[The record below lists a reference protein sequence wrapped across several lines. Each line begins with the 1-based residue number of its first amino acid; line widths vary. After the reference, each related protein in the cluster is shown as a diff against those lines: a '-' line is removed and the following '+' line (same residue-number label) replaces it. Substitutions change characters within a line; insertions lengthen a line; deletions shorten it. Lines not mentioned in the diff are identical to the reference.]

1 MYGTEFARVGG
12 SYSTAL
18 VGTYELLGQSIENNT
33 STFRLHLYFNYW
45 GGTQVS
51 SGYSDLKLD
60 GDTKQSGGYT
70 FSPGEHWLGSKDIT
84 ITHNDDGTFPGRYVE
99 VYAYSYIMNGTAGG
113 WLSAGTIPRAS
124 QPSCITWPNNTE
136 NVGAIGDSF
145 YIHMNR
151 KSSSFTHTVRY
162 SWYGRNGTIATGVTN
177 NCSWTIPE
185 IFASDIPND
194 KSGWGTIYADTYNGN
209 TYIGTKSCRFTCSVT
224 NANPIFENFD
234 FEDINNKT
242 LALTNN
248 SQTIIPRYSTV
259 RISVTPSDKA
269 IAQKYATMTKYR
281 VSTGTGSIDLAY
293 STTETKS
300 TNFTAQGGIF
310 NVYAIDS
317 RNNSTLVTKNAE
329 NIIYYDDLIKN
340 SITVTRQNGVSEFV
354 NLKIEGII
362 DLVQF
367 GVSEVGSTPIIN
379 QIKEAKYR
387 YKATDSNTWSQ
398 YEDITLT
405 VDNNG
410 KFSYDGLVQG
420 DLPNYGFDINNSYN
434 FEVYVEDELSNVT
447 FTANLNSGI
456 PNIALHKN
464 GVGIMGKYNETE
476 GGLLQVAGK
485 DIMHKSIMS
494 LNYSRHTQY
503 FSSWISAVINNSTL
517 NSASQGSGFTYNS
530 SNNSIV
536 VGSGITKILVSAH
549 ASFYKSGTSDYTLA
563 IHKNGTLMSSA
574 TEVYGSADVRWWN
587 CSISPVPVEVASGD
601 VLQLKFTSGGAGN
614 VEFLPNTCFTVQEI

>member
-33 STFRLHLYFNYW
+33 STFRLHLYFNYG

-51 SGYSDLKLD
+51 SSYSDLKLD
-60 GDTKQSGGYT
+60 GDTKQSGGFT

-99 VYAYSYIMNGTAGG
+99 VYAHSYIMNGTAGG
-113 WLSAGTIPRAS
+113 WLSAGTIARAS

-151 KSSSFTHTVRY
+151 KSGSFTHTVRY

-185 IFASDIPND
+185 IFASNIPND
-194 KSGWGTIYADTYNGN
+194 RSGWGTIYADTYNGN
-209 TYIGTKSCRFTCSVT
+209 TYIGTKSCKFTCSVT
-224 NANPIFENFD
+224 NANPVFENFD
-234 FEDINNKT
+234 FKDVNEKT

-248 SQTIIPRYSTV
+248 KLAIIPRYSTV
-259 RISVTPSDKA
+259 HLSISPNDKA
-269 IAQKYATMTKYR
+269 IAQKYSTISKYR
-281 VSTGTGSIDLAY
+281 VSTGTSSIDMTY
-293 STTETKS
+293 SETETKS
-300 TNFTAQGGIF
+300 VEFTPQSGTL

-317 RNNSTLVTKNAE
+317 RNNSTLVTKNAS
-329 NIIYYDDLIKN
+329 YVVDYQDLIKN

-367 GVSEVGSTPIIN
+367 GISKIDFSPIMNKIT
-379 QIKEAKYR
+379 QAKYR

-420 DLPNYGFDINNSYN
+420 DLPNHGFDINNSYN

-485 DIMHKSIMS
+485 DIMHKSIMC

-503 FSSWISAVINNSTL
+503 FSSWVTTVINNSIL
-517 NSASQGSGFTYNS
+517 NNASQGSGFTYNS
-530 SNNSIV
+530 NDNSIV
-536 VGSGITKILVSAH
+536 VGDGITSVLVSGH
-549 ASFYKSGTSDYTLA
+549 ASFLKSGSSDYALE
-563 IHKNGTLMSSA
+563 IFKNGNNITSA
-574 TEVYGSADVRWWN
+574 GVYGSADARWWN

-601 VLQLKFTSGGAGN
+601 VLQLKFTNGGAGN
-614 VEFLPNTCFTVQEI
+614 VEFLASTGFTVQEI

>member
-1 MYGTEFARVGG
+1 MYGTEFARING

-45 GGTQVS
+45 GGAQVS

-60 GDTKQSGGYT
+60 GDTKQSGGFT

-113 WLSAGTIPRAS
+113 WLSAETIPRAS

-136 NVGAIGDSF
+136 NVGAIGGSF

-224 NANPIFENFD
+224 NANPTFNDFD
-234 FEDINNKT
+234 FEDVNETTVALTGNNQDLIKNYSNLQVTITSNNKAT
-242 LALTNN
+242 ANKYAKMNKYRLTNG
-248 SQTIIPRYSTV
+248 TISNDIKYS
-259 RISVTPSDKA
+259 
-269 IAQKYATMTKYR
+269 
-281 VSTGTGSIDLAY
+281 
-293 STTETKS
+293 S
-300 TNFTAQGGIF
+300 TN
-310 NVYAIDS
+310 NVSSVLNNTESGVINIYAIDS
-317 RNNSTLVTKNAE
+317 RNNSTLVTKNANE
-329 NIIYYDDLIKN
+329 FINYIPLQKSNI
-340 SITVTRQNGVSEFV
+340 SVTRQNGVSEIVKLTF
-354 NLKIEGII
+354 NGNI
-362 DLVQF
+362 DLVNF
-367 GVSEVGSTPIIN
+367 GVVTNS
-379 QIKEAKYR
+379 IKQSKYR
-387 YKATDSNTWSQ
+387 YKTTDNSQWSA
-398 YEDITLT
+398 YNNITVT
-405 VDNNG
+405 VNNNG
-410 KFSYDGLVQG
+410 EFSFNSNIAG
-420 DLPNYGFDINNSYN
+420 DTQSLGFDINNSYN

-485 DIMHKSIMS
+485 DIMHKSVMS
-494 LNYSRHTQY
+494 LSYSRHTQY
-503 FSSWISAVINNSTL
+503 LSSWVSSVINNSML
-517 NSASQGSGFTYNS
+517 NSASQGSGFTYDS

-536 VGSGITKILVSAH
+536 VGNGITRILVSAH
-549 ASFYKSGTSDYTLA
+549 ASFLKNGTSDYTLT
-563 IHKNGTLMSSA
+563 IHKNGTIA
-574 TEVYGSADVRWWN
+574 TEVYGSADARWWN
-587 CSISPVPVEVASGD
+587 CSISPIPVEVASGD
-601 VLQLKFTSGGAGN
+601 VLQLKFTSGSAGN
-614 VEFLPNTCFTVQEI
+614 VEFLTSTGFTVQEI

>member
-1 MYGTEFARVGG
+1 M
-12 SYSTAL
+12 
-18 VGTYELLGQSIENNT
+18 Q
-33 STFRLHLYFNYW
+33 
-45 GGTQVS
+45 
-51 SGYSDLKLD
+51 
-60 GDTKQSGGYT
+60 
-70 FSPGEHWLGSKDIT
+70 
-84 ITHNDDGTFPGRYVE
+84 
-99 VYAYSYIMNGTAGG
+99 
-113 WLSAGTIPRAS
+113 
-124 QPSCITWPNNTE
+124 
-136 NVGAIGDSF
+136 
-145 YIHMNR
+145 
-151 KSSSFTHTVRY
+151 
-162 SWYGRNGTIATGVTN
+162 
-177 NCSWTIPE
+177 
-185 IFASDIPND
+185 
-194 KSGWGTIYADTYNGN
+194 
-209 TYIGTKSCRFTCSVT
+209 
-224 NANPIFENFD
+224 
-234 FEDINNKT
+234 
-242 LALTNN
+242 
-248 SQTIIPRYSTV
+248 IIPRYSTV
-259 RISVTPSDKA
+259 RISITPSDKA

-300 TNFTAQGGIF
+300 TNFTPQSGIL

-329 NIIYYDDLIKN
+329 HIIYYDDLIKN

-367 GVSEVGSTPIIN
+367 GISKTDSSPIMNKIT
-379 QIKEAKYR
+379 QAKYR

-398 YEDITLT
+398 YENITLT
-405 VDNNG
+405 VDNDG

-494 LNYSRHTQY
+494 LSYSRHTQNL
-503 FSSWISAVINNSTL
+503 SSWVGAVITNSIL

-530 SNNSIV
+530 SDNSIV
-536 VGSGITKILVSAH
+536 VGEGITKVLVSGH
-549 ASFYKSGTSDYTLA
+549 VSFKKSGSSDFSLDVL
-563 IHKNGTLMSSA
+563 KNGHGIDSA
-574 TEVYGSADVRWWN
+574 GIYGNAEARWWN
-587 CSISPVPVEVASGD
+587 CSISPIPIEVTEGD
-601 VLQLKFTSGGAGN
+601 VLQLVFTNGGAGN
-614 VEFLPNTCFTVQEI
+614 VEFLTSTGFTVQEI

>member
-1 MYGTEFARVGG
+1 MYGTEFARVNG

-45 GGTQVS
+45 GGAQVS

-60 GDTKQSGGYT
+60 GDTKQSGGFS
-70 FSPGEHWLGSKDIT
+70 FSPGEHWLGSKDIVVY
-84 ITHNDDGTFPGRYVE
+84 HNSDGTFPGRYVE
-99 VYAYSYIMNGTAGG
+99 VYAYSYIMNGTGGG
-113 WLSAGTIPRAS
+113 WLSAGTIARAS
-124 QPSCITWPNNTE
+124 QPSCITYPNNTE
-136 NVGAIGDSF
+136 NVGAIGSSF
-145 YIHMNR
+145 SIHMNR
-151 KSSSFTHTVRY
+151 KSGDFTHTVRY
-162 SWYGRNGTIATGVTN
+162 NWYNRNGTIATGVTN

-185 IFASDIPND
+185 IFASDIPNSR
-194 KSGWGTIYADTYNGN
+194 SGSGTIYADTYNGN
-209 TYIGTKSCRFTCSVT
+209 TYIGTKSCKFTCSVT
-224 NANPIFENFD
+224 NANPVFENFD
-234 FEDINNKT
+234 FEDVNQKT

-269 IAQKYATMTKYR
+269 IAQKYSTISKYR
-281 VSTGTGSIDLAY
+281 VSIGTSSIDMTY
-293 STTETKS
+293 SETETKS
-300 TNFTAQGGIF
+300 AEFTPQSGIL

-317 RNNSTLVTKNAE
+317 RNNSTLVTKNAD
-329 NIIYYDDLIKN
+329 YVVDYQDLIKN
-340 SITVTRQNGVSEFV
+340 NISVTRQNGVSEFA
-354 NLKIEGII
+354 NLKLDGII

-367 GVSEVGSTPIIN
+367 GINKTDFSPIIN
-379 QIKEAKYR
+379 KITQAKYR
-387 YKATDSNTWSQ
+387 YKTTDSNTWSQ
-398 YEDITLT
+398 YENITLT

-410 KFSYDGLVQG
+410 VFSYNGLVQG

-464 GVGIMGKYNETE
+464 GVGIMGKYDETE

-494 LNYSRHTQY
+494 LSYLRHTQN
-503 FSSWISAVINNSTL
+503 FASWSADVINNSTL
-517 NSASQGSGFTYNS
+517 NSASQGNGFTYNS

-536 VGSGITKILVSAH
+536 VSNGITKILVSAH
-549 ASFYKSGTSDYTLA
+549 ASFYKSSVSDYSLS
-563 IHKNGTLMSSA
+563 IHKNGTPMSSA
-574 TEVYGSADVRWWN
+574 TEVYGFADAHWWN
-587 CSISPVPVEVASGD
+587 CSISPIPVEVASGD

-614 VEFLPNTCFTVQEI
+614 IEFLSNTCFTVQEI

>member
-12 SYSTAL
+12 SYSTSL
-18 VGTYELLGQSIENNT
+18 VGTYEVLGQSTENNST
-33 STFRLHLYFNYW
+33 TFRLHLYFNYW
-45 GGTQVS
+45 GGAQVS

-60 GDTKQSGGYT
+60 GDTKQSGGFS
-70 FSPGEHWLGSKDIT
+70 FSPGEHWLGSKDIVVY
-84 ITHNDDGTFPGRYVE
+84 HNSDGTFPGRYVE

-124 QPSCITWPNNTE
+124 QPSCITYPNNTE
-136 NVGAIGDSF
+136 NVGPIGGSF

-151 KSSSFTHTVRY
+151 KSGDFTHTVRY
-162 SWYGRNGTIATGVTN
+162 NWYNRNGTIATGVTN

-185 IFASDIPND
+185 IFASDIPNSR
-194 KSGWGTIYADTYNGN
+194 SGSGTIYADTYNGN
-209 TYIGTKSCRFTCSVT
+209 TYIGTKSCKFTCSVT
-224 NANPIFENFD
+224 NANPVFENFD
-234 FEDINNKT
+234 FEDVNQKT

-248 SQTIIPRYSTV
+248 RSTIIPRYSTV

-269 IAQKYATMTKYR
+269 IAQKYSTISKYR
-281 VSTGTGSIDLAY
+281 VSTGTSSIDMTY
-293 STTETKS
+293 SEIETKS
-300 TNFTAQGGIF
+300 VEFTPQSGVL

-317 RNNSTLVTKNAE
+317 RNNSTLVTKNAD
-329 NIIYYDDLIKN
+329 YVVDYQDLIKN
-340 SITVTRQNGVSEFV
+340 NISVTRQNGVSEFA
-354 NLKIEGII
+354 NLKLDGII

-410 KFSYDGLVQG
+410 EFSYNGLVQG

-434 FEVYVEDELSNVT
+434 FEVYIEDELSNVT

-464 GVGIMGKYNETE
+464 GVGIMGKYDETE

-494 LNYSRHTQY
+494 LNYSRHTQNL
-503 FSSWISAVINNSTL
+503 SSWVGAVITNSIL

-530 SNNSIV
+530 SDNSIV
-536 VGSGITKILVSAH
+536 VGEGITKVLVSGH
-549 ASFYKSGTSDYTLA
+549 VSFKKSGSSDFSLDVL
-563 IHKNGTLMSSA
+563 KNGHGIDSA
-574 TEVYGSADVRWWN
+574 GIYGFAEVRWWN
-587 CSISPVPVEVASGD
+587 CSISPIPINVEEGD
-601 VLQLKFTSGGAGN
+601 RLQLVFTSGDAGN
-614 VEFLPNTCFTVQEI
+614 VEFLSSTGFTVQEI

>member
-1 MYGTEFARVGG
+1 MYGTEFARVSG

-99 VYAYSYIMNGTAGG
+99 VYAHSYIMNGTAGG
-113 WLSAGTIPRAS
+113 WLSAGTIARAS
-124 QPSCITWPNNTE
+124 QPSCITYPNNTE
-136 NVGAIGDSF
+136 NVGAIGGSF

-151 KSSSFTHTVRY
+151 KSGSFTHTVRY
-162 SWYGRNGTIATGVTN
+162 GWYGRNGTIATGVTN
-177 NCSWTIPE
+177 NYYWTIPE

-194 KSGWGTIYADTYNGN
+194 RSGWGTIYADTYNGN

-234 FEDINNKT
+234 FKDVNQKT
-242 LALTNN
+242 LALTSNK
-248 SQTIIPRYSTV
+248 STIIPRYSTV
-259 RISVTPSDKA
+259 RISITPSDKA
-269 IAQKYATMTKYR
+269 IAQKYATISKYR
-281 VSTGTGSIDLAY
+281 VSTGTSSIDMTY
-293 STTETKS
+293 SETETKS
-300 TNFTAQGGIF
+300 VEFTPQSGTL

-317 RNNSTLVTKNAE
+317 RNNSTLVTKNAS
-329 NIIYYDDLIKN
+329 YVVDYQDLIKN
-340 SITVTRQNGVSEFV
+340 NISVTRQNGVSEFV

-367 GVSEVGSTPIIN
+367 GISKIDFSPIMNKIT
-379 QIKEAKYR
+379 QAKYR

-410 KFSYDGLVQG
+410 EFSYDGLVQG

-464 GVGIMGKYNETE
+464 GVGIMGKYDETE

-536 VGSGITKILVSAH
+536 VGDGITKVLVSAH
-549 ASFYKSGTSDYTLA
+549 ASFYKNGTSDYTLT
-563 IHKNGTLMSSA
+563 IHKNNTIA
-574 TEVYGSADVRWWN
+574 TEVYGSADTRWWN
-587 CSISPVPVEVASGD
+587 CSISPIPVEVASGD

-614 VEFLPNTCFTVQEI
+614 VEFLTSTGFTVQEI